1 MKNLI
6 ILNKKMRDDSNQTR
20 HHIIEFSYPKGGVR
34 KGVSFCGH
42 WYRRYGGVSSWKEGW
57 L

>member
-6 ILNKKMRDDSNQTR
+6 RLNKKVRDDSNQTR
-20 HHIIEFSYPKGGVR
+20 HHIIEFLYPKGGVR

-42 WYRRYGGVSSWKEGW
+42 WYGRYGGVSS
-57 L
+57 